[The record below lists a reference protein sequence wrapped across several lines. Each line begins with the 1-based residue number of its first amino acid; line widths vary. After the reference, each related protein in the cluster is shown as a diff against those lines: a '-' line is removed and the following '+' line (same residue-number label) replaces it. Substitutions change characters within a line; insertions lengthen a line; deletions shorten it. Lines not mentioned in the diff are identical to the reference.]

1 MSLLL
6 ARKAA
11 QAELSDEL
19 HMMRIMMLIAAS
31 GNSKGTRKI
40 KGITKLAKMDFLL
53 RYPNCLTTAL
63 KKEGKSLEDFQIQ
76 LLAHESDTI
85 ESKMIRF
92 RYGPWDGRYRR
103 WISLLKAKGLIDVYT
118 EGRTVI
124 VEATEKGSRFIDQLS
139 SSPNYEDQT
148 LRASAVAKTFGRF
161 SATKLMNF
169 IYETFPELND
179 MRWGDEIEL

>member
-11 QAELSDEL
+11 QAELSDDL
-19 HMMRIMMLIAAS
+19 HMMRVLMLVAISAKWN
-31 GNSKGTRKI
+31 GKRKI

-53 RYPNCLTTAL
+53 RYPNCLNIAIE
-63 KKEGKSLEDFQIQ
+63 KEGKYLSQFDVEIKD
-76 LLAHESDTI
+76 HEKDTI

-103 WISLLKAKGLIDVYT
+103 WISLLKAKGFLDVYT

-124 VEATEKGSRFIDQLS
+124 VESTELGQKFVEDLYESESYKDQ
-139 SSPNYEDQT
+139 Y
-148 LRASAVAKTFGRF
+148 LRAAAIVKTFGGF
-161 SATKLMNF
+161 SATKLMEF

>member
-11 QAELSDEL
+11 QAELSDDL
-19 HMMRIMMLIAAS
+19 HMMRVLMLVAIS
-31 GNSKGTRKI
+31 GKWKGKKKI

-53 RYPNCLTTAL
+53 RYPNCLNVAL
-63 KKEGKSLEDFQIQ
+63 EKEGKSLSQFEVVIQ
-76 LLAHESDTI
+76 SHEKDTI

-103 WISLLKAKGLIDVYT
+103 WISLLKAKGLVNVYT

-124 VEATEKGSRFIDQLS
+124 VESTDLGQEFVEALVESESHKEH
-139 SSPNYEDQT
+139 Y
-148 LRASAVAKTFGRF
+148 LRATAVVKTFGGF
-161 SATKLMNF
+161 SATKLMSF
-169 IYETFPELND
+169 IYETFPELNN

>member
-11 QAELSDEL
+11 QAELSDDL
-19 HMMRIMMLIAAS
+19 HMLRVLMLVAIS
-31 GNSKGTRKI
+31 GKWKGKRKI

-53 RYPNCLTTAL
+53 RYPNCLNAAIE
-63 KKEGKSLEDFQIQ
+63 KEGKSLSQFDIEIQ
-76 LLAHESDTI
+76 SHEKNTI

-103 WISLLKAKGLIDVYT
+103 WISLLKAKGLLNVYT
-118 EGRTVI
+118 EGKTVI
-124 VEATEKGSRFIDQLS
+124 VESTDLGQEFVDRLVESECHKEQ
-139 SSPNYEDQT
+139 Y
-148 LRASAVAKTFGRF
+148 LRATAIVKTFGSF
-161 SATKLMNF
+161 SATKLMRF
-169 IYETFPELND
+169 IYETFPELSD

>member
-6 ARKAA
+6 ARQAA
-11 QAELSDEL
+11 QAELSDDL
-19 HMMRIMMLIAAS
+19 HMMRILMLVAIS
-31 GNSKGTRKI
+31 GKWKGKRKI

-53 RYPNCLTTAL
+53 RYPNCLATAIE
-63 KKEGKSLEDFQIQ
+63 KEGKTLSQFEVEIQ
-76 LLAHESDTI
+76 NHEKETI

-103 WISLLKAKGLIDVYT
+103 WISLLKAKELVNVYT

-124 VEATEKGSRFIDQLS
+124 VESTNLGEEFIEALAGSESHKEQYFRAT
-139 SSPNYEDQT
+139 
-148 LRASAVAKTFGRF
+148 AVVKTFGGY

-169 IYETFPELND
+169 VYETFPELNS